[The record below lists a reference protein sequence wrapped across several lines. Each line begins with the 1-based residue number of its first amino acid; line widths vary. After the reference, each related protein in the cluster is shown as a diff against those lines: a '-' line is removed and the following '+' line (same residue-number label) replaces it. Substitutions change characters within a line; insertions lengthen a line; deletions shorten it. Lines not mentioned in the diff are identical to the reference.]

1 MAILK
6 ALPGSAKVNGKPVKG
21 KLIEI
26 KKSVIRID
34 KFLTKRNEKKIK
46 ENEKLRKSLEKDKRS
61 KKEEKLEKP
70 KNEWKKLVPK
80 KIPGL
85 SFFDSIRKFVTTW
98 ILGWVAIKLIP
109 LLPKL
114 IPVIVNVGKFVNFII
129 DIGGKFLSGFVSFI
143 HFGVKAQEATYGFL
157 KRMGGEKFADAF
169 SGFGKALGFLLDAAI
184 LIGTMT
190 LFERLQGDDAMM
202 DGFDT
207 RRTRSR
213 RGRLRKPSNNIRPFR
228 RTPTSITGR
237 TLTGGRFG
245 RSPITNLG
253 RKALTQTLGRK
264 GTRQLLKV
272 TKNFISPVVKRIP
285 FIGALT
291 DFALQVFVFKER
303 PGKAAFKA
311 IGAGLGLWL
320 GALIG
325 SLIPVAGTFL
335 GGLGGGMLG
344 DAFGGLIY
352 DMIFGGKKPSNL
364 KEEQAAQRRDQA
376 ALTTAVTGT
385 TTAVVGQQLLKNPST
400 RSAIVSGLSRIP
412 GGKAVVGAL
421 TGLLTKAGLIKATGA
436 GGTVAGSAGGTG
448 LLAKGSALLSKG
460 AALGKVFTTA
470 KTVMVGGKAV
480 TAAAATGI
488 VVGALGLATLIGEL
502 GAQAQKQSK
511 KMEEWSKKLAQDQE
525 DKGWYDPRRWM
536 SWGLSKFI
544 GLGRRINGFI
554 FGLFDIIGAPFRML
568 IEAIRWPFM
577 SPEQRDQATLNLE
590 KYDARIREQFRSFTN
605 MFDIFG
611 VISDEE
617 GGFGAMNWNKNKSGV
632 DAMYDK
638 SKFDKDNW
646 KPKGNIFGKY
656 PGYKDDYENPY
667 ITGYDKVKEITNKK
681 SDKESEIQSSDSTV
695 TKKEVTGR
703 FDMKTGKAYIND
715 KEVGM
720 DEYMKFHNLSQRE
733 KLKQYG
739 IDPSDKSATEVSL
752 SKDSDA
758 GKGDVDIATP
768 PSSDGGL
775 LAKLGKPIPKFD
787 QQLLGVTA
795 TYEDA
800 LGTER
805 EVIVYAPSNEINMIP
820 GSEQVPVP
828 VTSGRSGSS
837 NDDYESLAKGD

>member
-190 LFERLQGDDAMM
+190 LFDRLQGDDGMM

-344 DAFGGLIY
+344 DAFGGLVY

-400 RSAIVSGLSRIP
+400 RTAIVSGLSRIP

-421 TGLLTKAGLIKATGA
+421 TGVLTKAGLIKATGA
-436 GGTVAGSAGGTG
+436 GGTVAGASGGTG

-460 AALGKVFTTA
+460 SALGKTLMTA
-470 KTVMVGGKAV
+470 KTVAVGGTTV
-480 TAAAATGI
+480 TAAAAAGI
-488 VVGALGLATLIGEL
+488 VVGALGLATVIGE
-502 GAQAQKQSK
+502 GSGWVTKQAQKL
-511 KMEEWSKKLAQDQE
+511 ENWSIDLAKDQE
-525 DKGWYDPRRWM
+525 DKAWYDPRRWM
-536 SWGLSKFI
+536 SWGLSKGI
-544 GLGRRINGFI
+544 GVFRRIYGVLGAI
-554 FGLFDIIGAPFRML
+554 FDILGTPFRLL

-577 SPEQRDQATLNLE
+577 NQQQRDQAALNLE
-590 KYDARIREQFRSFTN
+590 KFDARIREQFRAFSN
-605 MFDIFG
+605 MFDFAG
-611 VISDEE
+611 LTPDEE
-617 GGFGAMNWNKNKSGV
+617 GGLGAMNWNKNKSGV

-656 PGYKDDYENPY
+656 PG
-667 ITGYDKVKEITNKK
+667 DKTKNVVSN
-681 SDKESEIQSSDSTV
+681 ESEIQSPSSGEVEPSREVEPKTTS

-739 IDPSDKSATEVSL
+739 IDPSDKSTSEASL

-768 PSSDGGL
+768 PSSDDGL
-775 LAKLGKPIPKFD
+775 LAKLGKPIKKFN

>member
-1 MAILK
+1 
-6 ALPGSAKVNGKPVKG
+6 
-21 KLIEI
+21 
-26 KKSVIRID
+26 
-34 KFLTKRNEKKIK
+34 
-46 ENEKLRKSLEKDKRS
+46 
-61 KKEEKLEKP
+61 
-70 KNEWKKLVPK
+70 
-80 KIPGL
+80 
-85 SFFDSIRKFVTTW
+85 
-98 ILGWVAIKLIP
+98 
-109 LLPKL
+109 
-114 IPVIVNVGKFVNFII
+114 
-129 DIGGKFLSGFVSFI
+129 
-143 HFGVKAQEATYGFL
+143 
-157 KRMGGEKFADAF
+157 
-169 SGFGKALGFLLDAAI
+169 
-184 LIGTMT
+184 
-190 LFERLQGDDAMM
+190 
-202 DGFDT
+202 
-207 RRTRSR
+207 
-213 RGRLRKPSNNIRPFR
+213 
-228 RTPTSITGR
+228 
-237 TLTGGRFG
+237 
-245 RSPITNLG
+245 
-253 RKALTQTLGRK
+253 
-264 GTRQLLKV
+264 
-272 TKNFISPVVKRIP
+272 
-285 FIGALT
+285 
-291 DFALQVFVFKER
+291 
-303 PGKAAFKA
+303 
-311 IGAGLGLWL
+311 
-320 GALIG
+320 
-325 SLIPVAGTFL
+325 
-335 GGLGGGMLG
+335 
-344 DAFGGLIY
+344 
-352 DMIFGGKKPSNL
+352 
-364 KEEQAAQRRDQA
+364 
-376 ALTTAVTGT
+376 
-385 TTAVVGQQLLKNPST
+385 
-400 RSAIVSGLSRIP
+400 
-412 GGKAVVGAL
+412 
-421 TGLLTKAGLIKATGA
+421 
-436 GGTVAGSAGGTG
+436 
-448 LLAKGSALLSKG
+448 
-460 AALGKVFTTA
+460 
-470 KTVMVGGKAV
+470 
-480 TAAAATGI
+480 
-488 VVGALGLATLIGEL
+488 
-502 GAQAQKQSK
+502 
-511 KMEEWSKKLAQDQE
+511 
-525 DKGWYDPRRWM
+525 
-536 SWGLSKFI
+536 
-544 GLGRRINGFI
+544 
-554 FGLFDIIGAPFRML
+554 ML